1 MWSRHNVV
9 AQHFTNAL
17 GRFYASFYG
26 NLDCSYVSAKA
37 YRNQTT
43 TNLLKRQQFDQACF
57 CCSVCC
63 FYRPD

>member
-43 TNLLKRQQFDQACF
+43 TDLLKR
-57 CCSVCC
+57 
-63 FYRPD
+63 